1 MRIEGERKSSGL
13 RGFARRVARAVILDP
28 YLYREAESSR
38 RGFLEGA
45 GLVLLSSIA
54 GGAGMLISKAGFAG
68 VFWGMAASLLGWM
81 VWAAFIYFIEIKMMA
96 GPMSYLNVGKLWRGM
111 AFASAPGLIRVFGVF
126 PPIRTAVFLIAFV
139 WMLIAMVIAVR
150 QTLEDSSAAETF
162 FVCAAGWTFQVL
174 FAVAALGLFHFKGTP
189 E

>member
-81 VWAAFIYFIEIKMMA
+81 VWGLLQAELSFGTKTMA
-96 GPMSYLNVGKLWRGM
+96 RLKL
-111 AFASAPGLIRVFGVF
+111 F
-126 PPIRTAVFLIAFV
+126 P
-139 WMLIAMVIAVR
+139 
-150 QTLEDSSAAETF
+150 
-162 FVCAAGWTFQVL
+162 
-174 FAVAALGLFHFKGTP
+174 
-189 E
+189 